1 MSTSEKMDTPQTRLE
16 ALAEKATILGI
27 VEEQGYDAPFA
38 TFTWEQW
45 QQMQARMAQRF
56 TRFQRAI
63 HYKQAKVAVLIAQE
77 IIATGMDLLDEANG
91 WIGIPEDH

>member
-1 MSTSEKMDTPQTRLE
+1 MDTAQTRLG
-16 ALAEKATILGI
+16 ALAEKAAMLGI
-27 VEEQGYDAPFA
+27 AEEQGYDAPFG

-45 QQMQARMAQRF
+45 QEMQARMVQRF

-77 IIATGMDLLDEANG
+77 VIATGMDLLDEANG
-91 WIGIPEDH
+91 WIGISEDQ

>member
-1 MSTSEKMDTPQTRLE
+1 METPQTRLR

-27 VEEQGYDAPFA
+27 VEEQGYDAPFG
-38 TFTWEQW
+38 TFTWEQR
-45 QQMQARMAQRF
+45 QEMQARMAQRF
-56 TRFQRAI
+56 SRFQRAI

-91 WIGIPEDH
+91 WIGIPEDK

>member
-1 MSTSEKMDTPQTRLE
+1 MGTPQTRLG
-16 ALAEKATILGI
+16 ALAEKATVLGI
-27 VEEQGYDAPFA
+27 VEEQGFDAPFG

-45 QQMQARMAQRF
+45 QEMQARMMQRF

-63 HYKQAKVAVLIAQE
+63 HSKQAKVAILIAQE

-91 WIGIPEDH
+91 WIGISEEQ

>member
-1 MSTSEKMDTPQTRLE
+1 MDTPQTRLG
-16 ALAEKATILGI
+16 ALAEKANILGI
-27 VEEQGYDAPFA
+27 AEEQGFDAPFG

-45 QQMQARMAQRF
+45 QEMQARMMQRF

-91 WIGIPEDH
+91 WIGISEEQ